1 MSQHEHGTRLS
12 TGSKSSDSKS
22 KLLTPAKS
30 TKTKLSIEDL
40 NAKIDHQNFLIQQL
54 LDEAK
59 STKETIAALRY
70 ETDEYKKT
78 IDSLIANNNLP
89 GDLRD
94 FSDAIDGLKV
104 RVHDLEGESFA
115 TRMIRKS

>member
-59 STKETIAALRY
+59 STKKAFTHGAAVGRAGSIH
-70 ETDEYKKT
+70 TPD
-78 IDSLIANNNLP
+78 N
-89 GDLRD
+89 
-94 FSDAIDGLKV
+94 
-104 RVHDLEGESFA
+104 
-115 TRMIRKS
+115 